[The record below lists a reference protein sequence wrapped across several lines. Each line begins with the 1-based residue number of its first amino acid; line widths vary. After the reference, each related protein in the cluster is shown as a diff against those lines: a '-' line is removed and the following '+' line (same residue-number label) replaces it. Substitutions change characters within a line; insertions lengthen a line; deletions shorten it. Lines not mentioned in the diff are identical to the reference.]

1 MGEWKERFIYYL
13 HNAVNILLAIFIFA
27 MLYLIAA
34 KVLENMTSLLNIVT
48 I

>member
-1 MGEWKERFIYYL
+1 MENRKEQFIYYL
-13 HNAVNILLAIFIFA
+13 HNALNILLTVFIFV

-34 KVLENMTSLLNIVT
+34 KVLENMTSLLNIAT

>member
-1 MGEWKERFIYYL
+1 MGERKEQLIYYL
-13 HNAVNILLAIFIFA
+13 HNAVNILLTIFIFA

-34 KVLENMTSLLNIVT
+34 KVLENMTSLLNIIT